1 MDWDNSRKSIEALFV
16 QAFVSFANMTLA
28 ITGGQTAVRTI
39 HQKFRE
45 WLKTTKTW
53 SQLMEHK
60 SPTKIVAEGLHQ
72 LWPSVRVTNKYA
84 QVTFQVSG
92 YVFENYLTDGNKI

>member
-28 ITGGQTAVRTI
+28 ITGGQTAVRAI

-45 WLKTTKTW
+45 WLKVW
-53 SQLMEHK
+53 FILFLR
-60 SPTKIVAEGLHQ
+60 SPC
-72 LWPSVRVTNKYA
+72 R
-84 QVTFQVSG
+84 
-92 YVFENYLTDGNKI
+92 